1 MELGQN
7 LPGEQL
13 RKEAAKR
20 CENYGILKQ
29 NDRNWDQSLTE
40 EQIIE
45 QVEKILQDDMQGGNQ
60 HALFQLG
67 QYYFEQVLYTATFQ
81 SHHCYFVKVLLFFQQ
96 H

>member
-7 LPGEQL
+7 LLGEQL
-13 RKEAAKR
+13 QKDATKR

-40 EQIIE
+40 EQLIE
-45 QVEKILQDDMQGGNQ
+45 QVEKILQDDMQAGNQ

-67 QYYFEQVLYTATFQ
+67 QYYFEQVLHTATYQ
-81 SHHCYFVKVLLFFQQ
+81 LDHCYFEKVLLFFQQ